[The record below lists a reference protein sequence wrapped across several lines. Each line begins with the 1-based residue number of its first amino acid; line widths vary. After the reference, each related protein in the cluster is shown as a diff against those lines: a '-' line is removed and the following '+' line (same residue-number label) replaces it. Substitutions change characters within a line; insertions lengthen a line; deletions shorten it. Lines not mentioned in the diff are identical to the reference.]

1 MSKKYMDGDE
11 DAEKIIEE
19 EDEDNEN
26 EGEEDDSDV
35 DADDENGNEYNN
47 VEDDYN
53 NKEDDEDEKDEKD
66 EKDEDENEDEK
77 DEDEDEDERF
87 IEKNIKNEEDEDDE
101 DINKHKK
108 INQYIDK
115 KALIKYHPECEI
127 SNFEEIRVMSS
138 IILKEAHVTIPLL
151 TKYERA
157 RVIGMRTVQLNNG
170 AHPLINVPDSL
181 IDNSIIAEQELVAKK
196 IPYIICRPF
205 SNGQKEYWKLEDLEI
220 I

>member
-66 EKDEDENEDEK
+66 EDENEDEDEK

-108 INQYIDK
+108 INKYIDK

>member
-77 DEDEDEDERF
+77 DEDEDERF